1 MAIEYSSDVLIG
13 LQYDGMDWD
22 AGESEK
28 QRHTRIRQLTA
39 DMIQKAK
46 SGDFQHIQVKVL
58 KNRNGSKGD
67 AYLDFCP
74 MFNYFKDSIFTF
86 EDAEDELLP
95 DNWEEC

>member
-13 LQYDGMDWD
+13 LQYDGMDWE
-22 AGESEK
+22 AGENDKKRNS
-28 QRHTRIRQLTA
+28 RIRQLTA

-46 SGDFQHIQVKVL
+46 SGDFQRIQVKVL

-74 MFNYFKDSIFTF
+74 MFNYFKDATFSFTTDD
-86 EDAEDELLP
+86 EELLP
-95 DNWEEC
+95 DGWEK